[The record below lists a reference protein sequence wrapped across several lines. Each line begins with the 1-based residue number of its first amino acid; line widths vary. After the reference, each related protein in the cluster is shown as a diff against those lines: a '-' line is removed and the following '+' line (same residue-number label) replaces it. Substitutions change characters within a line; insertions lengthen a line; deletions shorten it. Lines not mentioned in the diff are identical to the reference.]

1 MNERNLR
8 VLEYP
13 KILELLAA
21 LCASESGCA
30 LARELVPSSDPAE
43 VRRLQDQTEEAGV
56 VRAYRG
62 GSPMTS
68 FADVSGHLKIA
79 AASGTLSP
87 KALLDVA
94 DLLRASRGV
103 RSALITERED
113 TPLLTELGAR
123 LTTNRNLEE
132 EIFNAILSEDEIADR
147 ASPELY
153 DIRRH
158 IRQIGDRMRE
168 KLNGMAKNATMAKY
182 LQDTIVTMRNGR
194 YVVPVKAECRQF
206 VPGLV
211 HDQSASGST
220 LYIEP
225 MAVVEAGNELK
236 QWAAKEQREIERILA
251 ELSGKIAPDAEMLT
265 LNIRVLSELDVIFAK
280 AQLGRDMR
288 AATPKLNTERRINLI
303 KARHPMID
311 PETVVPIS
319 LNLGGAF
326 RQLIVTGP
334 NTGGKTVTL
343 KTVGL
348 LTLMAQSGMMVPAAP
363 GSELA
368 IFDEVFADI
377 GDEQSIE
384 QSLSTFSS
392 HMTNIVSIL
401 ARATGD
407 SLTLF
412 DELGAGTDPTEGAAL
427 AMSILTE
434 LLERGV
440 SVMATTHYAELKA
453 FALSTRGVEN
463 ASVEFDVATLRPTYR
478 LSIGVPGKSNAFEI
492 SRRLGLPDRLI
503 DAANERLST
512 DQIKFEDV
520 IANAEYHRQI
530 AEKERELA
538 EQAHLETQRL
548 RDEAERL
555 QRQLEDQRAELIRK
569 AKEEAR
575 RIVRRAQNDSEM
587 VVAEL
592 KRMRKTA
599 GGVKE
604 HEIAGMRAQLD
615 RALGEAQDEIRKT
628 APAGEAPTDVQIG
641 ETVELLSLNT
651 RATVLTAPDAKGE
664 CTVQAGAM
672 KLKAKVGDMR
682 RVAPEKT
689 KKPSR
694 AHVGVSMK
702 PVSLECDVRGL
713 TLEEALMSV
722 DMFLDGAVMQ
732 ALKSV
737 QIIHGKGTGVLRSG
751 VQEHLKRHPAVKEY
765 RLGRYGEGEDGVT
778 VVTLK

>member
-21 LCASESGCA
+21 LCASESGRA
-30 LARELVPSSDPAE
+30 LARALVPSSDPAE
-43 VRRLQDQTEEAGV
+43 VRRAQDQTEEAGV

-68 FADVSGHLKIA
+68 FADVGGHLKIA

-113 TPLLTELGAR
+113 TPLLTDLGAR

-158 IRQIGDRMRE
+158 IRQTGDRMRE

-182 LQDTIVTMRNGR
+182 LQDTIVTMRGGR

-211 HDQSASGST
+211 HDQSTSGST

-265 LNIRVLSELDVIFAK
+265 VNIRVLSELDVIFAK

-288 AATPKLNTERRINLI
+288 AVTPKLNTERRINLI
-303 KARHPMID
+303 KARHPLID
-311 PETVVPIS
+311 PEAVVPIS

-368 IFDEVFADI
+368 IFDDVFADI

-401 ARATGD
+401 ARSTGD

-440 SVMATTHYAELKA
+440 TVMATTHYAELKA
-453 FALSTRGVEN
+453 FALSTKGVEN

-492 SRRLGLPDRLI
+492 SRRLGLPGRLI
-503 DAANERLST
+503 EAANERLST
-512 DQIKFEDV
+512 DQIRFEDV
-520 IANAEYHRQI
+520 IANAEYHRQV

-538 EQAHLETQRL
+538 EQAHRETQRL
-548 RDEAERL
+548 RDEAELL

-575 RIVRRAQNDSEM
+575 RIVRRAQNDSET

-592 KRMRKTA
+592 KRMRKAA

-604 HEIAGMRAQLD
+604 HEIALMRAQLD
-615 RALGEAQDEIRKT
+615 RALGDAQDEIRKAT
-628 APAGEAPTDVQIG
+628 PSGEAPTDVQIG

-651 RATVLTAPDAKGE
+651 RATVLTRPDAKGE

-672 KLKAKVGDMR
+672 KLKAKTHDMR
-682 RVAPEKT
+682 RVAPEKP

-694 AHVGVSMK
+694 THVGVSMK

-732 ALKSV
+732 SLESV
-737 QIIHGKGTGVLRSG
+737 QIIHGKGTGVLRGG